1 MNQTVIEHETQ
12 TSLSTAFAVPV
23 YVSGE
28 NVPTAGQTRA
38 VAKPQVRGMDDALMA
53 LREWERLSRDT
64 KRDFADG
71 GLDVAAVAGYI
82 TRICDGVEGWMNHDV
97 AEGDASPDTLR
108 SYRTDI
114 QQHLD
119 WLKQDGLCPAEA
131 GGEEAKRYRK
141 FLIEVYATSTVGRK
155 LASTRVFYAMALA
168 RGGVYS
174 NPFFGLKS
182 PADKTEAYERI
193 QYLNDD
199 ERRKLFAVV
208 PTTPIGKRDKAMIV
222 LMMNHSLRVSEV
234 CGLAMS
240 DVDLTAS
247 KNGAVRVRGKG
258 RRSVSESGAIDE
270 REFGA
275 KGGKDRTIYLTQRT
289 RAVIME
295 WLEIRRLMRVA
306 ATETMFVSMHFSANK
321 TSKRQPG
328 EGITP
333 RGVRKAID
341 RYMELAGIK
350 KAGRSCHAL
359 RHTFFTESVRRGAD
373 LTVTSRT
380 GGHASIDTTMV
391 YVDLVK
397 MEEMNPAERLDDMI
411 GNEDTTFARQPRKAR
426 PKKAA

>member
-1 MNQTVIEHETQ
+1 MTLTVIENETRSS
-12 TSLSTAFAVPV
+12 TATAFAVPV

-28 NVPTAGQTRA
+28 NVPATDKTRA
-38 VAKPQVRGMDDALMA
+38 VARPTVRGMDDALMA
-53 LREWERLSRDT
+53 LREWERASHEAKIARLGDRLD
-64 KRDFADG
+64 DG
-71 GLDVAAVAGYI
+71 LVDGFIARIGAG
-82 TRICDGVEGWMNHDV
+82 VQVWMHNDV

-108 SYRTDI
+108 SYLVDI
-114 QQHLD
+114 RQHLE
-119 WLKQDGLCPAEA
+119 WLKMDGICPAEA
-131 GGEEAKRYRK
+131 GIEEAKRYRK
-141 FLIEVYATSTVGRK
+141 FLVDVHATSTVGRK
-155 LASTRVFYAMALA
+155 LAGTRGFYAMAMA
-168 RGGVYS
+168 RGAIYQ

-182 PADKTEAYERI
+182 PSDKTERYERI

-234 CGLAMS
+234 CGLEMS
-240 DVDLTAS
+240 DVDLTAG

-258 RRSVSESGAIDE
+258 RRSTSESGEIDA

-275 KGGKDRTIYLTQRT
+275 KGGKDRTIYLTQKT
-289 RAVIME
+289 KGIIME
-295 WLEIRRLMRVA
+295 WLEIRRLMKVKD
-306 ATETMFVSMHFSANK
+306 ESLFMSMHFSSNN

-333 RGVRKAID
+333 RGVRKGVD

-380 GGHASIDTTMV
+380 GGHSSIDTTMV

-411 GNEDTTFARQPRKAR
+411 GYEDPTFARTPRRKR
-426 PKKAA
+426 KK